1 MMIASGADIKAI
13 STAMGPAS
21 ITITLDRSGHLL
33 PGSVSELRAKMD
45 AYLEGG
51 VAALLVTG

>member
-33 PGSVSELRAKMD
+33 PGSVSELRAKID
-45 AYLEGG
+45 AYLEGRAG
-51 VAALLVTG
+51 

>member
-1 MMIASGADIKAI
+1 MMVASGADTKAT

-33 PGSVSELRAKMD
+33 PGSVSELRARMD
-45 AYLEGG
+45 VLEGRAG
-51 VAALLVTG
+51 